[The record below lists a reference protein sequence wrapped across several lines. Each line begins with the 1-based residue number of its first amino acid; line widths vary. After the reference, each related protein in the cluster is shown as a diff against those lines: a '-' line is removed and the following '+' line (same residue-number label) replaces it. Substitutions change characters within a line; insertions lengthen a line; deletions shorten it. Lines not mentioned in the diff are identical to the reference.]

1 MSDAVSSKS
10 AAVAKMHASNV
21 VVSQLLGGTNAMR
34 AAGKA
39 YLPQWPRED
48 EEGYKIRLSTST
60 LLPVMAETLGQMV
73 GRVFFR
79 DIDTEKVSG
88 SLIPLLDNIDLQNN
102 NLPVFCSAWFKDAL
116 AYGASY
122 VLADYPSAE
131 GNRTLAD
138 DKAQGLRP
146 YAVHIKNADVLG
158 FRSEM
163 RAGAPVCTQFRYR
176 QSIVEPDGEFGEK
189 TVEQIN
195 VIEPGLVRRY
205 RQSDNGGWALH
216 SQNELRHGGRLLDY
230 VPVVGLVPE
239 PSGFFVG
246 RPPLLELAHLN
257 VKHWQSQSDQD
268 NITHYVRVPLL
279 SYSGSENLE
288 LVVAAAGNLLSLGVD
303 GQLGYVEHSGA
314 AIAAGASSLEKLEA
328 DMQAAGAKLLTRTKL
343 ALTDSQAREEQ
354 GREISLLRHYAN
366 LLEDAVGRMLDMMA
380 RWVGEQSG
388 GTVEISG
395 NIDADY
401 NPTTSLDVLL
411 KMNAAGCLSDQT
423 LFEEA
428 KRRGVVSNMAEWET
442 EKERLAEEAEAAA
455 PAGMAF
461 EADGQ
466 GEQSGQGDGGQ

>member
-1 MSDAVSSKS
+1 MDVSSKTGAVS
-10 AAVAKMHASNV
+10 AMHAKNTV
-21 VVSQLLGGTNAMR
+21 VQSLMGGTNAMR
-34 AAGKA
+34 AAGKT
-39 YLPQWPRED
+39 YLPQWPQESKEAYD
-48 EEGYKIRLSTST
+48 IRLSTST

-79 DIDTEKVSG
+79 DIDTEQVSG

-122 VLADYPSAE
+122 VLVDYPSAE

-138 DKAQGLRP
+138 DKALGLRP
-146 YAVHIKNADVLG
+146 YAVAVRNADVIG
-158 FRSEM
+158 FRSEV
-163 RAGAPVCTQFRYR
+163 RAGVPVCTQFRYR
-176 QSIVEPDGEFGEK
+176 QTIVEPDGEFGEK

-195 VIEPGLVRRY
+195 VLEPGLVRRY
-205 RQSDNGGWALH
+205 RKDDKGGWYLH
-216 SQNELRHGGRLLDY
+216 SENLLSAGGSPLDY
-230 VPVVGLVPE
+230 VPVVELVPN
-239 PSGFFVG
+239 PTGFFVG
-246 RPPLLELAHLN
+246 EPPLLELAHLN

-288 LVVAAAGNLLSLGVD
+288 SVVAAAGNLLSLGVD
-303 GQLGYVEHSGA
+303 GQLSYVEHSGA
-314 AIAAGASSLEKLEA
+314 AIAAGANSLEKLEA
-328 DMQAAGAKLLTRTKL
+328 DMQAAGAKLLIRSKL

-354 GREISLLRHYAN
+354 GKEISLLRHYAN
-366 LLEDAVGRMLDMMA
+366 LLEDAIGRMLDMMA

-395 NIDADY
+395 NIDADF
-401 NPTTSLDVLL
+401 NPAASLDVLL

-428 KRRGVVSNMAEWET
+428 KRRGLVSNMAEWEA
-442 EKERLAEEAEAAA
+442 EKERLAEESENEM
-455 PAGMAF
+455 PPHMGF
-461 EADGQ
+461 DQPPQ
-466 GEQSGQGDGGQ
+466 GGFLTTKP